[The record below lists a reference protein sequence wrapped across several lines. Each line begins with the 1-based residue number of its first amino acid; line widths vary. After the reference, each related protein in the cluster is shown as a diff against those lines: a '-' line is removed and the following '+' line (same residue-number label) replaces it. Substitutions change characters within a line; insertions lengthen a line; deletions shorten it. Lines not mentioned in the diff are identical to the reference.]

1 MADEKK
7 DEKKDEFLGR
17 FVFIQKGK
25 VVTAIERDNY
35 TVSAPKGVAI
45 GKGERP
51 AILAELK
58 KRFPNA
64 VFTWVG

>member
-1 MADEKK
+1 MADETKV
-7 DEKKDEFLGR
+7 EKKDEFLSR
-17 FVFIQKGK
+17 FVFEQKGK
-25 VVTAIERDNY
+25 PVTKIMSDNY
-35 TVSAPKGVAI
+35 TVSAPEGVAI

-58 KRFPNA
+58 KRFPKA